1 MQDPFPPPRGT
12 ASDRRGLTAMA
23 DPRTTTYVPP
33 DPTQIDASNA
43 EALRYWSKALET
55 PEDKLRRAVQKVG
68 PVLETVKTELGIG
81 GVG

>member
-1 MQDPFPPPRGT
+1 MQDTFPAGRGT
-12 ASDRRGLTAMA
+12 ARRGCGLIGMA
-23 DPRTTTYVPP
+23 DNRISYVPP

-43 EALRYWSKALET
+43 EALRYWARTLET
-55 PEDKLRRAVQKVG
+55 PEDKIRRAVQKVG

>member
-1 MQDPFPPPRGT
+1 
-12 ASDRRGLTAMA
+12 MA
-23 DPRTTTYVPP
+23 DTRSAYVPP
-33 DPTQIDASNA
+33 DPTQIDASNT

>member
-1 MQDPFPPPRGT
+1 MQDTFPPARGT
-12 ASDRRGLTAMA
+12 ALRSRGQTAMA
-23 DPRTTTYVPP
+23 DTRITYIPP
-33 DPTQIDASNA
+33 DPTEIDASNA

-55 PEDKLRRAVQKVG
+55 PEDKIRRAVQKVG